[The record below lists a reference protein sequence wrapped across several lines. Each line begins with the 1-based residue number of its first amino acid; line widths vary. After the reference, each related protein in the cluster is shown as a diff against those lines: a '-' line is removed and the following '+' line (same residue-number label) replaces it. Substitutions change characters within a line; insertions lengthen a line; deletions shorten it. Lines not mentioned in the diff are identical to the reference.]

1 MNELTFRHF
10 LHISVCLKS
19 IKTFIG
25 WGLHSARKWTIVLDK
40 LLTIMVGHFFS
51 DHSPIL
57 HCGVSFF
64 LSINNKVHN
73 DAFLNNTVRQWLG
86 SWETMAITWIS
97 SKVVFLSL
105 WSGRWFIFFF
115 RSTHLLYHLTQEMT
129 SWFVRNS
136 TFIVLLS
143 ASSRLDVLTK
153 TKIGVNWQE

>member
-1 MNELTFRHF
+1 MNELTFMHF

-57 HCGVSFF
+57 HRGVSFF

-73 DAFLNNTVRQWLG
+73 DAFLNNTARQWLG
-86 SWETMAITWIS
+86 DYGYYLNQLKGLKNIQEQGQNILFQKLFWPFTVWINCCS
-97 SKVVFLSL
+97 DLK
-105 WSGRWFIFFF
+105 FFCKF
-115 RSTHLLYHLTQEMT
+115 E
-129 SWFVRNS
+129 
-136 TFIVLLS
+136 
-143 ASSRLDVLTK
+143 A
-153 TKIGVNWQE
+153 EA